1 MSGVSEGSNDLKV
14 YAGRAWLA
22 ENKQGGSHEQAE

>member
-1 MSGVSEGSNDLKV
+1 MSGASEGSNDLKV

-22 ENKQGGSHEQAE
+22 EKEKEDAQV

>member
-1 MSGVSEGSNDLKV
+1 MSGVIEGSNDLKA

-22 ENKQGGSHEQAE
+22 EKQQPTKGAKKK

>member
-1 MSGVSEGSNDLKV
+1 MSGVSKGSNHLKV

-22 ENKQGGSHEQAE
+22 ANKEKQDAKA

>member
-22 ENKQGGSHEQAE
+22 EKEKEDGV